1 MVDVGLVVVQ
11 LRVACCFGAAL
22 VQLVVTRVSLV
33 QRGFSFGS
41 ALVQL
46 WFTFG
51 SDGSR
56 LILYG

>member
-1 MVDVGLVVVQ
+1 MVDVGSVVVQ
-11 LRVACCFGAAL
+11 LRVACSFGAAL

-33 QRGFSFGS
+33 QRWFSFGS
-41 ALVQL
+41 DLVQL
-46 WFTFG
+46 WFIVG